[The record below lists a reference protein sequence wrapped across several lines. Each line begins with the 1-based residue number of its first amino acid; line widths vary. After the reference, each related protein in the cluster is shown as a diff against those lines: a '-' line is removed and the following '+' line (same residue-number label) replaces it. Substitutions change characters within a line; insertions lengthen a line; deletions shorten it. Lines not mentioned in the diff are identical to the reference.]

1 MAVEIERKFLLHELP
16 PGEYPQ
22 AKIRQGYLSRGHTQ
36 VRVRVSDSVGLLTVK
51 GPKED
56 NMRPE
61 YEYEIPK
68 LDAEFM
74 LRSLCNG
81 NPIKKTR
88 YFVRHSAHVWHVDV
102 FEDANAPLIIA
113 EIELKSPREAFDV
126 PAWVGAEVTDDERFS
141 NSHLS
146 SHPYRSWTNS
156 TPAR

>member
-36 VRVRVSDSVGLLTVK
+36 VRVRVSDDQGLLTVK

-88 YFVRHSAHVWHVDV
+88 YFVRHQSHLWHVDV

-126 PAWVGAEVTDDERFS
+126 PSWVGAEVTEDERFS
-141 NSHLS
+141 NAYLS
-146 SHPYRSWTNS
+146 SHPYRSWTNAS
-156 TPAR
+156 PAG

>member
-1 MAVEIERKFLLHELP
+1 MGVEIERKFLLHELP
-16 PGEYPQ
+16 PGKFPQ
-22 AKIRQGYLSRGHTQ
+22 ARIRQGYLSRGHTQ
-36 VRVRVSDSVGLLTVK
+36 VRVRVSDDTGLLTVK

-88 YFVRHSAHVWHVDV
+88 YFVEHANHLWHIDV
-102 FEDANAPLIIA
+102 FEDANAPLIVA
-113 EIELKSPREAFDV
+113 EIELGSPREAFDV
-126 PAWVGAEVTDDERFS
+126 PPWVGAEVTADDRFS
-141 NSHLS
+141 NAHLS
-146 SHPYRSWTNS
+146 SHPYRSWTNT
-156 TPAR
+156 TPTG

>member
-16 PGEYPQ
+16 PGKYPQ

-36 VRVRVSDSVGLLTVK
+36 VRVRVSDNIGLLTVK
-51 GPKED
+51 GRKED

-74 LRSLCNG
+74 LRSLCSG

-88 YFVRHSAHVWHVDV
+88 YFVEHAKHLWHVDV
-102 FEDANAPLIIA
+102 FEDANAPLIVA
-113 EIELKSPREAFDV
+113 EIELASPRETFDV
-126 PAWVGAEVTDDERFS
+126 PPWVGAEVTDDDRFS
-141 NSHLS
+141 NTHLS
-146 SHPYRSWTNS
+146 SHPYRSWTNA
-156 TPAR
+156 TPAS

>member
-1 MAVEIERKFLLHELP
+1 MAVEIERKFLLHKLP
-16 PGEYPQ
+16 SGEYPQ
-22 AKIRQGYLSRGHTQ
+22 AAIRQGYLSRGHTQ
-36 VRVRVSDSVGLLTVK
+36 VRVRIADETGLLTVK

-81 NPIKKTR
+81 NPIRKTR
-88 YFVRHSAHVWHVDV
+88 YFVRHSAHLWHVDV
-102 FEDANAPLIIA
+102 FADANAPLIVA

-126 PAWVGAEVTDDERFS
+126 PSWVGAEVTDDQRFS

-146 SHPYRSWTNS
+146 EHPYRTWTS
-156 TPAR
+156 